1 MRGEERRKFAVMASV
16 DYSSRMRKAAYPF
29 ILVLIL
35 TAAFPLTAT
44 PRQDNVYAV
53 GDGVSAP
60 LAVKNVQPDYTSEA
74 REARV
79 QGEVVLGAVV
89 TTDGAVTDIKVV
101 QSLGHGLDESAVNA
115 FSQWQFKP
123 GAKDG
128 KSVNVRISVKFGFNL
143 R

>member
-1 MRGEERRKFAVMASV
+1 MRN
-16 DYSSRMRKAAYPF
+16 AAYLF

-35 TAAFPLTAT
+35 TTAFSLTAT

-60 LAVKNVQPDYTSEA
+60 VAVTSVQPSYTTEA

-89 TTDGAVTDIKVV
+89 TTEGAVTDVKVV
-101 QSLGHGLDESAVNA
+101 QSLGHGLDESAVTA
-115 FSQWQFKP
+115 FSQWRFKP
-123 GAKDG
+123 GTKDG
-128 KSVNVRISVKFGFNL
+128 KPVNVRISVKFGFNL